1 MPAARLSPAAA
12 LRARRGARCEL
23 SLRIPVPPSG
33 TPQGR
38 SLLLAPRGSQP
49 SRRAKAA
56 RSREQGFPCR
66 SPEGAAGGGA
76 VQRGRQTRHQVLPWG
91 LLSGAKGQRLGF
103 LPAPVRAMFYCAG
116 SPRCTETSGGKRPAR
131 LISLGGDVRPE
142 FVG

>member
-23 SLRIPVPPSG
+23 SLRIPVPPSR

-66 SPEGAAGGGA
+66 SPEGAAGGC
-76 VQRGRQTRHQVLPWG
+76 R
-91 LLSGAKGQRLGF
+91 AKGTADAASSPALGASERSEGS
-103 LPAPVRAMFYCAG
+103 APG
-116 SPRCTETSGGKRPAR
+116 LSPGASA
-131 LISLGGDVRPE
+131 GDVLLCRIPSLHRNFGGE
-142 FVG
+142 TARTSD